1 MLVII
6 VLLIFTYKW
15 HVHRQDKFEN
25 TNEVV
30 MPSFEEGQT
39 MQSPKEKGQT
49 FICKTM
55 HREHCP

>member
-1 MLVII
+1 MACSPS
-6 VLLIFTYKW
+6 
-15 HVHRQDKFEN
+15 RQVEN

-39 MQSPKEKGQT
+39 IKSPKEKGQT
-49 FICKTM
+49 FIYKTM